1 MTYFNN
7 FLSLASSSESQ
18 LSLMHD
24 ENYCICKLLELS
36 IQPKGSSLELHS
48 IMPFQHAD
56 YLFEVHWDI
65 LILHLYKHNDYGF
78 TLPNSMP
85 IIKFTKIMKIK
96 IFVMCIALFFNVR
109 LVNYTIII
117 INMLKRVNN
126 ILLIS

>member
-1 MTYFNN
+1 MTYFNH
-7 FLSLASSSESQ
+7 FLSLSSSSESQ
-18 LSLMHD
+18 FFLIHD

-48 IMPFQHAD
+48 IIPFQHAD

-65 LILHLYKHNDYGF
+65 LILHLYKHNDYGL
-78 TLPNSMP
+78 TLLNSMV
-85 IIKFTKIMKIK
+85 IIKFTKIMKIR

-117 INMLKRVNN
+117 NILKRVDN